1 MMFWKRLAVWLAL
14 PVSVLAALALGHH
27 VFRPEFAVEANEF
40 EELLGVTP
48 TPRPDEIPI
57 RLLRADGEAA
67 EGAVVVLLEP
77 EVSIDYADA
86 EGQVRLHRSL
96 GGPVRLQ
103 AYAPGHELV
112 TLGPIAASEVSEIQ
126 FESRI
131 QPEIPELAP
140 ERLVRHD
147 VHLLARD
154 GSPVPG
160 VQVIARRPVEEFDS
174 VRPSTEPG
182 IEPSRFLTPWVA
194 FSDEDGWVQLD
205 GLPELSVQLRA
216 YPLGLPRAAAWELD
230 TMRLTPSPEG
240 ESEWRIEVAS
250 LALTELPAET
260 ALVIERTDVPGKLP
274 LRRVPPSGQL
284 NWEILPP
291 GNYLVT
297 IGETTR
303 PIQLFAGG
311 NAIAW

>member
-1 MMFWKRLAVWLAL
+1 MFWKRLAVWLAL

-27 VFRPEFAVEANEF
+27 VFRPEFAVAANEF

-48 TPRPDEIPI
+48 TPRPDEVPI
-57 RLLRADGEAA
+57 RLTRADGTPA

-86 EGQVRLHRSL
+86 EGLVRLHRSL

-112 TLGPIAASEVSEIQ
+112 TLGPLTADEVTEIQ
-126 FESRI
+126 FEARV
-131 QPEIPELAP
+131 QPQIPELAP

-147 VHLLARD
+147 LHLLARD
-154 GSPVPG
+154 GSPIPG
-160 VQVIARRPVEEFDS
+160 VQVIARRPLEEFDS
-174 VRPSTEPG
+174 VRPSIEPG

-194 FSDEDGWVQLD
+194 FSDESGWVQLD

-216 YPLGLPRAAAWELD
+216 YPLGLPRAPAWQLD
-230 TMRLTPSPEG
+230 AMSLTPRPDG
-240 ESEWRIEVAS
+240 ESEWRLEVA
-250 LALTELPAET
+250 ALTLRELPAET
-260 ALVIERTDVPGKLP
+260 ALQIERTDVPGELP

-284 NWEILPP
+284 DWAVLPP

-297 IGETTR
+297 IGQTTR
-303 PIQLFAGG
+303 PIQLFAGS
-311 NAIAW
+311 NAIDW